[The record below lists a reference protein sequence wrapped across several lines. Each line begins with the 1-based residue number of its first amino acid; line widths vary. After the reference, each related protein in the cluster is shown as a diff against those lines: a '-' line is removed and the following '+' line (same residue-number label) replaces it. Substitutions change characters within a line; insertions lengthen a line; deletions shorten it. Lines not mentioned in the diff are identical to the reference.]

1 MPWFNVTITAP
12 EWLLLWLLPVVLLSI
27 RWWLAHRA
35 THRLCQP
42 ELQPWMLLAR
52 WQWKGLPWRWLTLWS
67 LMVLALSQPMWLSK
81 QAQAQ
86 HQPMRWLAVVDVS
99 SSMSATDVAPNRLQQ
114 VRWALE
120 SAASQWQPG
129 DQAGLFVFSGSH
141 HWLVPMTSDKN
152 LWLSGVSLLTTDM
165 LPLQG
170 SLLLPALASLS
181 QTLQQPT
188 AVVVFTDGADLKKT
202 DFSDIESPTDFGLVL
217 GLGTTY
223 GEWALA
229 ETALRQLAKRTGWD
243 YQSLTSD
250 NSRIWLDWLAQWRSQ
265 QPVDAKAVL
274 SGVDLG
280 PVLIGLT
287 LLLWLSFARWP
298 VSRTSTTGSLLLVGA
313 GFLFISGVQAP
324 AWAADKLSVDNPLLQ
339 AQQAL
344 TEKRYTQATDLALQA
359 FKQAYEPIEQSKA
372 LVVLAEVMI
381 AQQHWFDA
389 GQTLRGALAH
399 QPNQAEVEARL
410 AYVIRHLPK
419 PPDRSQTLDKAG
431 DRFQGSISDWDE
443 AQLAWET
450 KDVLKT
456 ATAQGSQSNLAIEK
470 ANSTIQT
477 LSPVATAQQA
487 RQDWVLAGEMRQ
499 LQQEK
504 RLFYQRL
511 FSLESGFAVVQ
522 DKPQP
527 IEGVNPW

>member
-1 MPWFNVTITAP
+1 MPWFNLSFTSPA
-12 EWLLLWLLPVVLLSI
+12 WLLLWLLPVVLLSI
-27 RWWLAHRA
+27 RWWLAQRA

-42 ELQPWMLLAR
+42 DLQPWMLLAR
-52 WQWKGLPWRWLTLWS
+52 WQWKGLPWRWLALWS

-99 SSMSATDVAPNRLQQ
+99 TSMSATDVAPNRLQQ

-120 SAASQWQPG
+120 AAASQWQQG

-141 HWLVPMTSDKN
+141 HWLVPMTSDKS
-152 LWLSGVSLLTTDM
+152 LWLSGVSLLAPDM

-170 SLLLPALASLS
+170 SLLLPALASLG
-181 QTLQQPT
+181 QALQQPT
-188 AVVVFTDGADLKKT
+188 AVAVFTDGADTKKT
-202 DFSDIESPTDFGLVL
+202 DFSDVKSSAQVGLVV
-217 GLGTTY
+217 GVGTTS
-223 GEWALA
+223 GDWALA
-229 ETALRQLAKRTGWD
+229 ETPLRQLANRMGWD

-274 SGVDLG
+274 SGIDLS
-280 PVLIGLT
+280 PWLIGLA

-298 VSRTSTTGSLLLVGA
+298 VASTSMTASMLLVGVA
-313 GFLFISGVQAP
+313 CMLIGGVQAP
-324 AWAADKLSVDNPLLQ
+324 AWAADKLSVDNPLSQ

-344 TEKRYTQATDLALQA
+344 TEKRYTHATDQALQA
-359 FKQAYEPIEQSKA
+359 FKQAYEPMEQSKA

-419 PPDRSQTLDKAG
+419 PPDRSQTPDKAG
-431 DRFQGSISDWDE
+431 DRFEGSISDWDE

-450 KDVLKT
+450 KDVLKL
-456 ATAQGSQSNLAIEK
+456 ATTQSTQAKEVNTK
-470 ANSTIQT
+470 ANRIMQT
-477 LSPVATAQQA
+477 ASSLAVAQQA

-527 IEGVNPW
+527 IEGVDPW